1 MTVARK
7 PKPATQKDKA
17 AEAFIN
23 GKSAVA
29 APADD
34 AGTVKLTL
42 RLPPELLD
50 MIDRAAKRRHIN
62 RTAWIKSAI
71 SEVLDAQG

>member
-1 MTVARK
+1 MAVARK
-7 PKPATQKDKA
+7 PKPAAQNDKA

-23 GKSAVA
+23 GKTAT
-29 APADD
+29 PADEE
-34 AGTVKLTL
+34 ASIIKLTL
-42 RLPPELLD
+42 RLSPELLEK
-50 MIDRAAKRRHIN
+50 IDRAAKRRHIN

>member
-7 PKPATQKDKA
+7 PKPAAQNDKA

-23 GKSAVA
+23 GKTA

-34 AGTVKLTL
+34 DAAIIKLTL
-42 RLPPELLD
+42 RLSPDLLEK
-50 MIDRAAKRRHIN
+50 IDRAAKRRHIN

>member
-1 MTVARK
+1 MAVARK
-7 PKPATQKDKA
+7 PKPAAQNDKA

-23 GKSAVA
+23 GKSAST
-29 APADD
+29 APAADD
-34 AGTVKLTL
+34 VVKLTL
-42 RLPPELLD
+42 RLSPELLEL
-50 MIDRAAKRRHIN
+50 IDRAAKRRHIN